1 MMKPHRDVKR
11 SACKGVPASYLL
23 SHGRPPQKSE
33 GETAGNTCQLT
44 VGFHHCVGEVFA
56 PCLTSGWS
64 QAISWGCGLIRR
76 LNRGRR
82 VHPRGVPLTW
92 LSARGLS
99 SLLRGPLHRASWV
112 SSQHGCQPPP
122 DQVIPERTRQQ
133 RVMPWKSHA
142 VTSATGHTGQ
152 CALMWEE
159 TLQGQQSQEVRSR
172 RPPWRLATVA
182 CEKIKMFLEAVRGR
196 CPH

>member
-1 MMKPHRDVKR
+1 MRRGSSLNLSPHYETGTVTPTCSVPAMMKPHRDVKR

-92 LSARGLS
+92 LSA
-99 SLLRGPLHRASWV
+99 
-112 SSQHGCQPPP
+112 
-122 DQVIPERTRQQ
+122 
-133 RVMPWKSHA
+133 
-142 VTSATGHTGQ
+142 
-152 CALMWEE
+152 
-159 TLQGQQSQEVRSR
+159 
-172 RPPWRLATVA
+172 
-182 CEKIKMFLEAVRGR
+182 
-196 CPH
+196 